1 MSGSGLP
8 QLLQGMPRIGTNP
21 PSNGPIKP
29 ARNDREMRGL
39 LPFLR
44 DAWRLAPPYFRSEER
59 WSARGLLGIII
70 VMNLALVGMNVV
82 LNFWNREFF
91 NALQNKDWD
100 GFTSNCSFSTVTPT
114 AG

>member
-1 MSGSGLP
+1 M
-8 QLLQGMPRIGTNP
+8 
-21 PSNGPIKP
+21 
-29 ARNDREMRGL
+29 REL
-39 LPFLR
+39 KPFLR
-44 DAWRLAPPYFRSEER
+44 DAWRLALPYFRSEER

-91 NALQNKDWD
+91 NALQNKI
-100 GFTSNCSFSTVTPT
+100 GTPSSSCSFSTVTPT

>member
-1 MSGSGLP
+1 
-8 QLLQGMPRIGTNP
+8 
-21 PSNGPIKP
+21 
-29 ARNDREMRGL
+29 MRGL